1 MVCIY
6 AVNVLEIWR
15 QGLDLKN
22 LVKESEEK
30 KMLNDPLAAVMTKI
44 VNAERIGRREVVVP
58 ASKMIKRVLTIMND
72 NNYVGSF
79 DEVDDGKRLKVNLLG
94 NVNKCGVIKPR
105 FSTKKN
111 SLEKWEKRYLPAK
124 DFGIIL
130 VSTPL
135 GVVTHNEAKEKNT
148 GGKLLAYC
156 Y

>member
-1 MVCIY
+1 
-6 AVNVLEIWR
+6 
-15 QGLDLKN
+15 
-22 LVKESEEK
+22 
-30 KMLNDPLAAVMTKI
+30 MLNDPLAAVMTKI
-44 VNAERIGRREVVVP
+44 INAEKIGRREVVVP
-58 ASKMIKRVLTIMND
+58 ASKMIRKILTIMNS

-79 DEVDDGKRLKVNLLG
+79 DEVDNGKGLKINLLG

-111 SLEKWEKRYLPAK
+111 QLEKWEKRYLPAK
-124 DFGIIL
+124 DFGIIF
-130 VSTPL
+130 VSTPQ

>member
-1 MVCIY
+1 
-6 AVNVLEIWR
+6 
-15 QGLDLKN
+15 
-22 LVKESEEK
+22 
-30 KMLNDPLAAVMTKI
+30 MLNDPLAAVMTKI
-44 VNAERIGRREVVVP
+44 INAERIGRREVVVP
-58 ASKMIKRVLTIMND
+58 ASKMIKKILTIMND

-79 DEVDDGKRLKVNLLG
+79 DEIDDGKGLKVNLLG

-111 SLEKWEKRYLPAK
+111 QLEKWEKRYLPAK
-124 DFGIIL
+124 DFGIIF
-130 VSTPL
+130 VSTPQ